1 MDSETSKELKI
12 LITLRKV
19 LASVVREI
27 TPEPGMRHPL
37 SDATMEDVRQC
48 FGLIAAREREISEDA
63 GMPSQHRP
71 HFTDEAQSANVIKLH
86 GISDTKNP
94 DK

>member
-19 LASVVREI
+19 LSSVVREI
-27 TPEPGMRHPL
+27 TPKPGMRHPL
-37 SDATMEDVRQC
+37 SDTTMEDVRQC

-71 HFTDEAQSANVIKLH
+71 HFIDEPQSSNVVKLH
-86 GISDTKNP
+86 GIGENKDT